1 MKRMANFLEWHL
13 KDRYYYLFIALALFI
28 LLPPFLMHFEYLSHT
43 IHILLSSV
51 IINCALILFDRS
63 ARSGY
68 GVLVLLVSLI
78 FIWLSVAGEW
88 QIRFLEVTKLIIL
101 VLFFGFTFG
110 KMIGEIFRL
119 KRVTGR
125 VVIGAI
131 GAYLLLGLIGAILF
145 EIIDTIYLD
154 SFTKM
159 AMFTDFYG
167 KIYYSFVTIT
177 TLGYGD
183 ITPVTSQGQ
192 AVAIFVAM
200 AGQLYLAILMAMLVG
215 KFLKDSD
222 K

>member
-1 MKRMANFLEWHL
+1 MKRVANFLEWHL

-43 IHILLSSV
+43 IHILLSAV
-51 IINCALILFDRS
+51 IVNCVIILFDRS
-63 ARSGY
+63 AKSGY
-68 GVLVLLVSLI
+68 GIVVLLISLV
-78 FIWLSVAGEW
+78 FIWLSLAREW
-88 QIRFLEVTKLIIL
+88 QITFLEVTKLLIL
-101 VLFFGFTFG
+101 VLFFGFTFA
-110 KMIGEIFRL
+110 KMVSEIFKL

-145 EIIDTIYLD
+145 EIIDTIYAD
-154 SFTKM
+154 SFTSM
-159 AMFTDFYG
+159 NMFTDFYG
-167 KIYYSFVTIT
+167 KIYYSFVTIS

-192 AVAIFVAM
+192 AVAILVTIS
-200 AGQLYLAILMAMLVG
+200 GQLYLAILMAMLVG

>member
-1 MKRMANFLEWHL
+1 MKHLSHFLEWHF

-28 LLPPFLMHFEYLSHT
+28 LLPPFLMHFKYLSHT
-43 IHILLSSV
+43 IHILLSAV
-51 IINCALILFDRS
+51 IINCVIILFDKS
-63 ARSGY
+63 AKSSY
-68 GVLVLLVSLI
+68 GILVLLVSLV
-78 FIWLSVAGEW
+78 FIWLSVANEW
-88 QIRFLEVTKLIIL
+88 KILSLEVIKLSIL
-101 VLFFGFTFG
+101 VLFFGFTFS
-110 KMIGEIFRL
+110 KMIGEIFKL
-119 KRVTGR
+119 KQVTGR

-145 EIIDTIYLD
+145 EIIDLIYAD

-159 AMFTDFYG
+159 EMFTDFYG
-167 KIYYSFVTIT
+167 KIYYSFVTVS

-192 AVAIFVAM
+192 AVAILVSIS
-200 AGQLYLAILMAMLVG
+200 GQLYLAILMAMLVG